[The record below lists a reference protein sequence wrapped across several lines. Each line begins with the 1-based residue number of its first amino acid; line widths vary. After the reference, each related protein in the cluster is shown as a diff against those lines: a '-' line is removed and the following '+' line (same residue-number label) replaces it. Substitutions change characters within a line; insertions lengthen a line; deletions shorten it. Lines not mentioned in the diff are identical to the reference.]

1 MEIERVGDIT
11 VMAFEGE
18 LDAVN
23 LPTMNSQV
31 DDLIGTGER
40 RFVFNFHN
48 VNLINSST
56 LGFLIKTRK
65 RLEEMHGALVLSEPA
80 KVVHSAISTL
90 GIDQVFDTFPS
101 NAAAADY
108 LRDHGGD
115 ESSGVTAP
123 LQPDDP
129 SG

>member
-18 LDAVN
+18 LDAFT
-23 LPTMNSQV
+23 LPTTARQV

-56 LGFLIKTRK
+56 LGFLIKTRR
-65 RLEEMHGALVLSEPA
+65 RLEEMDGTLVLSEPSR
-80 KVVHSAISTL
+80 VVHSEITTL
-90 GIDQVFDTFPS
+90 GIEQVFDTFPS
-101 NAAAADY
+101 NAAAVKY
-108 LRDHGGD
+108 LRDQGG
-115 ESSGVTAP
+115 
-123 LQPDDP
+123 DDP
-129 SG
+129 SDAAAAEPG